1 MAELTTPPKFYHLHV
16 HTEYSLLDGAIR
28 LDALLKRC
36 KDFGMDAVAM
46 TDHGTMFGAAP
57 FNEKA
62 LKSGIK
68 PLIGCEMY
76 IAPRTLHDK
85 TPEDSKGLNHL
96 VLIAK
101 DREGYSNL
109 CRLASIAQLEG
120 FYYKP
125 RVDRELLAR
134 YSKGLIALSACLKGE
149 IPQKI
154 LRGTAADVDAAAQ
167 YYLKTFGEDNFFL
180 EVQHNGIDI
189 QERVNQGILD
199 LSKRLS
205 IPMVATN
212 DCHYLS
218 KGDVRAHEALLCI
231 QTGDTINNKDRFK
244 FDSDQLYFKSPEE
257 MVRDLGHYEGAI
269 DNTNLIVS
277 MCNVEFD
284 NKTYHFPRYTLP
296 NEESSA
302 LSDDQVEINGGT
314 GCKAPADLITSH
326 QSIKDDESVDQI
338 FERQVR
344 EGFEKRL
351 AVIKQKNPDFS
362 EVDEKL
368 YRDRLDYEIG
378 VILDMGFPG
387 YFLIVADFIRYSREH
402 DIPVGPGRG
411 SAAGSMVAYSMEIT
425 ALDPIEHGLIFERFL
440 NPARIS
446 MPDIDV
452 DFCIEGREH
461 VYKYVIDRYG
471 GGDYVSQIITFG
483 KLKAKA
489 VIRDVGRALG
499 VPLPEVDEI
508 AKLVP
513 EGPKVTLK
521 QALEDVPAI
530 LEKAGENPVKQEMID
545 ISLLL
550 EGLPR
555 HASTHA
561 AGVVISDKPLVEYLP
576 LYRGKEGEV
585 VTQFDMNYVEKLGLV
600 KFDFLGLRN
609 LTVIKNTIEL
619 IKKTAANDPSKSVKI
634 PDLLNLDL
642 SDKATYE
649 LLSRADTT
657 GVFQL
662 ESSGMKELIARL
674 QPASFSDIV
683 ALVALYRP
691 GPLDSGMADSYVERK
706 HGREPVEYIFPELEP
721 ILKETYGVILY
732 QEQVM
737 KIAGVLANYSMADA
751 DGLRKA
757 MGKKIAS
764 MMDEHRGLFLKGA
777 KENNLSEKK
786 ASELFDLM
794 EKFGGYGFNKS
805 HSAAYAL
812 ICFQT
817 AYLKAHYPREYM
829 AALMS
834 SEMNNSE
841 SVVKFI
847 DECRSHAIKVLPPDV
862 NESDAGFTVT
872 EDAIRFGIA
881 AVKNV
886 GSAAIESI
894 AAVREESGKFK
905 SIYDFCE
912 RVNLSKVNKRVLEA
926 LIKCGAFDSTGAK
939 RSQLMDIVESALEHG
954 SRIQKE
960 KLDAQMDLFLA
971 DDGKSSA
978 APITI
983 PKLPDIEEWEPNELL
998 AMEKETLG
1006 FYITG
1011 HPLDKYRNII
1021 LRYTNVNSSNL
1032 SEMNDKTTVRMGGT
1046 IRAIKVLQTKKGD
1059 TMAFTALEDTYG
1071 VVEVV
1076 VFPELYTQT
1085 SQIIANEE
1093 PVIIQ
1098 AEVQKKENSV
1108 KLLAESIV
1116 PMEMAEKEWAASVII
1131 KVNGCKSDKD
1141 EKSRPADEKSGG
1153 TAVLKSASAADEESL
1168 HKLKQILDKYPG
1180 NCTGFLEIQVSESA
1194 SVVVQICHE
1203 NRVSPDPALFNEV
1216 TALLGYGSIET
1227 RCAAIRQ
1234 KERKK
1239 SWQTKKSG

>member
-1 MAELTTPPKFYHLHV
+1 MPESNSYSQTTNNSRTAPKFYHLHV

-28 LDALLKRC
+28 LDPLLKRC
-36 KDFGMDAVAM
+36 KEFGMDAVAM

-62 LKSGIK
+62 LKAGIK

-76 IAPRTLHDK
+76 IAPRSLKDK
-85 TPEDSKGLNHL
+85 TAEDKKGLNHL

-109 CRLASIAQLEG
+109 CKLASIAQLEG

-125 RVDRELLAR
+125 RIDRETLPKF
-134 YSKGLIALSACLKGE
+134 SKGLIALSACLKGE

-154 LRGTAADVDAAAQ
+154 LKGTQADVDASAR

-189 QERVNQGILD
+189 QDKVNQGIVE
-199 LSKRLS
+199 LSERLS

-231 QTGDTINNKDRFK
+231 QTSDTINNKARFK
-244 FDSDQLYFKSPEE
+244 FDSDQLYFKSADE
-257 MVRDLGHYEGAI
+257 MIRDLGKYKGAI
-269 DNTNLIVS
+269 ENSCKIVE

-296 NEESSA
+296 KEEM
-302 LSDDQVEINGGT
+302 GG
-314 GCKAPADLITSH
+314 
-326 QSIKDDESVDQI
+326 QSIEQLEGKIECSNENIEHETVDQI
-338 FERQVR
+338 FDRQVR

-351 AVIKQKNPDFS
+351 AVIKEKNIGFS
-362 EVDEKL
+362 EHDEKL

-378 VILDMGFPG
+378 VILNMGFSG
-387 YFLIVADFIRYSREH
+387 YFLIVADFIRYAKENN
-402 DIPVGPGRG
+402 IPVGPGRG

-452 DFCIEGREH
+452 DFCIEGRDQ

-471 GGDYVSQIITFG
+471 GGQYVSQIITFG

-508 AKLVP
+508 AKMVP
-513 EGPKVTLK
+513 EGPKVTLQ
-521 QALEDVPAI
+521 QALDDVPEI
-530 LEKAGENPVKQEMID
+530 LEKASESPVKQEMID

-619 IKKTAANDPSKSVKI
+619 IKKSAANDPSNSIKI

-642 SDKATYE
+642 EDKATYQ
-649 LLSRADTT
+649 LLSKADTT

-662 ESSGMKELIARL
+662 ESSGMKELISRL
-674 QPASFSDIV
+674 LPASFSDIV

-706 HGREPVEYIFPELEP
+706 HGREKVEYLFPELEP

-737 KIAGVLANYSMADA
+737 KIASVLANYSMADA

-777 KENNLSEKK
+777 KENKLSEKK

-834 SEMNNSE
+834 SEMSNSE

-847 DECRSHAIKVLPPDV
+847 DECKSHAIKVLPPDI

-872 EDAIRFGIA
+872 SDAIRFGMA

-886 GSAAIESI
+886 GSAAIDSI
-894 AAVREESGKFK
+894 IEARGEGGKFK

-912 RVNLSKVNKRVLEA
+912 RVNLSKVNKRVIEA

-939 RSQLMDIVESALEHG
+939 RSQLMKVVESALDHG
-954 SRIQKE
+954 NRIQKE
-960 KLDAQMDLFLA
+960 KDDSQMDLFSSM
-971 DDGKSSA
+971 DGKSS

-983 PKLPDIEEWEPNELL
+983 PKLPDMEELDSSELL
-998 AMEKETLG
+998 AMEKEILG

-1011 HPLDKYRNII
+1011 HPLDKYKSII
-1021 LRYTNVNSSNL
+1021 SRYANVNSLNINEVS
-1032 SEMNDKTTVRMGGT
+1032 DAKVIRMGGT
-1046 IRAIKVLQTKKGD
+1046 IRPVKVLQTKKGD
-1059 TMAFTALEDTYG
+1059 TMAFAALEDTYG

-1076 VFPELYTQT
+1076 VFPEVYAQYN
-1085 SQIIANEE
+1085 QIIASEGV
-1093 PVIIQ
+1093 VIVQ
-1098 AEVQKKENSV
+1098 AEVQKKENGV

-1116 PMEMAEKEWAASVII
+1116 EMEKAEKEWAATIII
-1131 KVNGCKSDKD
+1131 KINAFDVNSIESTQNNNLK
-1141 EKSRPADEKSGG
+1141 ADEK
-1153 TAVLKSASAADEESL
+1153 TLD
-1168 HKLKQILDKYPG
+1168 KLKNIFGKYPG
-1180 NCTGFLEIQVSESA
+1180 NCNGFLEIKVSETIT
-1194 SVVVQICHE
+1194 VIVQIS
-1203 NRVSPDPALFNEV
+1203 NDNGGVKLSPDPALFKEV
-1216 TALLGYGSIET
+1216 DALLGVGSIET
-1227 RCAAIRQ
+1227 RCSSIKQ
-1234 KERKK
+1234 KEKKK
-1239 SWQTKKSG
+1239 SWQAKR

>member
-1 MAELTTPPKFYHLHV
+1 MEITGNLKFYHLHV

-28 LDALLKRC
+28 LDALFKRC
-36 KDFGMDAVAM
+36 TEFGMDAVAM

-62 LKSGIK
+62 LKSSIK

-76 IAPRTLHDK
+76 IAPRTISHR
-85 TPEDSKGLNHL
+85 TAEDNKALTHL
-96 VLIAK
+96 VLLAK

-109 CRLASIAQLEG
+109 CALASIAQLKG

-125 RVDRELLAR
+125 RVDKEILSQ
-134 YSKGLIALSACLKGE
+134 YSSGLIALSACLKGDL
-149 IPQKI
+149 PQKI
-154 LRGTAADVDAAAQ
+154 LQGKMDEADEAAR

-180 EVQHNGIDI
+180 EVQHNGIPI
-189 QERVNQGILD
+189 QDKVNQGLLD
-199 LSKRLS
+199 MHKRLS

-231 QTGDTINNKDRFK
+231 QTGDTLNNTERFK
-244 FDSDQLYFKSPEE
+244 FDSDQLYFKSPDE
-257 MVRDLGHYEGAI
+257 MIRELSCYPEAI
-269 DNTNLIVS
+269 ENTSLIVS
-277 MCNVEFD
+277 RCNVEFD
-284 NKTYHFPRYTLP
+284 DKTYHFPRYST
-296 NEESSA
+296 N
-302 LSDDQVEINGGT
+302 T
-314 GCKAPADLITSH
+314 
-326 QSIKDDESVDQI
+326 DETVDQI
-338 FERQVR
+338 FDREVR

-351 AVIKQKNPDFS
+351 AVLKKKNPDL
-362 EVDEKL
+362 DEKL
-368 YRDRLDYEIG
+368 YRERLDYEIG

-387 YFLIVADFIRYSREH
+387 YFLIVADFIRYSREN
-402 DIPVGPGRG
+402 DVPVGPGRG

-452 DFCIEGREH
+452 DFCIEGRDK
-461 VYKYVIDRYG
+461 VYQYVIDRYG

-499 VPLPEVDEI
+499 IPLPEVDEL
-508 AKLVP
+508 AKMVP
-513 EGPKVTLK
+513 DGAKNLK
-521 QALEDVPAI
+521 QAIDEAPGI
-530 LEKAGENPVKQEMID
+530 LERANEDPAKQELLD

-619 IKKTAANDPSKSVKI
+619 LKKQGKPY

-642 SDKATYE
+642 EDKKTYE

-662 ESSGMKELIARL
+662 ESSGMKELISRL
-674 QPASFSDIV
+674 QPACFSDIV

-706 HGREPVEYIFPELEP
+706 HGREKVEYLFPELEP

-757 MGKKIAS
+757 MGKKIAA
-764 MMDEHRGLFLKGA
+764 MMEEHRGLFLKGA
-777 KENNLSEKK
+777 KDNNLCEKK
-786 ASELFDLM
+786 AAELFDLM

-817 AYLKAHYPREYM
+817 AYLKAHFPREYM
-829 AALMS
+829 AALMT
-834 SEMNNSE
+834 SEMSNSE
-841 SVVKFI
+841 SVVKYM
-847 DECRSHAIKVLPPDV
+847 DECRSHAIEVLPPDV
-862 NESDAGFTVT
+862 NESDAVFTVT
-872 EDAIRFGIA
+872 DTAIRFGLA

-886 GSAAIESI
+886 GTAAIESI
-894 AAVREESGKFK
+894 VASRSEEGKYS
-905 SIYDFCE
+905 SIFDFCE
-912 RVNLSKVNKRVLEA
+912 RVALGKVNKRVLEA
-926 LIKCGAFDSTGAK
+926 LIRCGAFDSTGAR
-939 RSQLMDIVESALEHG
+939 RSQLMSIAEEALEHG

-960 KLDAQMDLFLA
+960 KADSQMDLFS
-971 DDGKSSA
+971 DMEGGSSA
-978 APITI
+978 PVTV
-983 PKLPDIEEWEPNELL
+983 PRLPDIEEWDSSELL
-998 AMEKETLG
+998 ALEKETLG

-1011 HPLDKYRNII
+1011 HPLEKYQDII
-1021 LRYTNVNSSNL
+1021 TRYTNATSSDL
-1032 SEMNDKTTVRMGGT
+1032 HEKNDHQMVRIGGT
-1046 IRAIKVLQTKKGD
+1046 IKPLKVLTTKKGD
-1059 TMAFTALEDTYG
+1059 LMAFTALEDIKG
-1071 VVEVV
+1071 NIEVV
-1076 VFPELYTQT
+1076 VFPELYAEAH
-1085 SQIIANEE
+1085 QIIADESA
-1093 PVIIQ
+1093 VVVQ
-1098 AEVQKKENSV
+1098 GEVQKREGNV

-1116 PMEMAEKEWAASVII
+1116 PMEKVEQEWTASVII
-1131 KVNGCKSDKD
+1131 QVNGF
-1141 EKSRPADEKSGG
+1141 G
-1153 TAVLKSASAADEESL
+1153 TAMHSESTLDQLKNLIER
-1168 HKLKQILDKYPG
+1168 YPG
-1180 NCTGFLEIQVSESA
+1180 NCITFIEIKVSDES
-1194 SVVVQICHE
+1194 SVVMQLPE
-1203 NRVSPDPALFNEV
+1203 NGRVAPEPMLFNDV
-1216 TALLGYGSIET
+1216 ARLLGEGAIET
-1227 RCAAIRQ
+1227 RCAPVKS
-1234 KERKK
+1234 KEKRKRWAPRPN
-1239 SWQTKKSG
+1239 S